1 MRVELHKL
9 LEAQPV
15 LELFF
20 SLWIAQAVEVLQ
32 NHDAQQHAHAAGGA
46 SAVAIGG
53 GDVLLGGGE
62 VHFACDGFQDWVGTA
77 TLLHSQIEKC
87 RLVLAFELHE
97 SLITPPH
104 RLFKNFCRD
113 FFNLLLHCH
122 GKPREKIRLNTS

>member
-1 MRVELHKL
+1 MRVELHKP
-9 LEAQPV
+9 LETQPV
-15 LELFF
+15 LQLFF
-20 SLWIAQAVEVLQ
+20 SLRIAQAVEVLQ

-53 GDVLLGGGE
+53 GNALLSGGE
-62 VHFACDGFQDWVGTA
+62 VHFACDGFQNRVDAA
-77 TLLHSQIEKC
+77 TLLHGQIEKC

-113 FFNLLLHCH
+113 FLLH
-122 GKPREKIRLNTS
+122 